1 MKQNK
6 IFRVLIY
13 VRGFRGGRILELS
26 DEKIINLCLQ
36 NDIDGFNSL
45 YSKYEKYIYRLCYY
59 YTNSKEDSLDLLQ
72 DIYIKI
78 YKAISTFDNKRP
90 LIPWI
95 KKISI
100 NTCQNYIRD
109 NKNNLGNKAL
119 SNNID
124 IINLQS
130 NSDIEDIVEFIDTKK
145 ALVDAIRLL
154 PEDIKSVVILRHVEN
169 LSYKEISE
177 YMSIPIG
184 TVKTYLF
191 RGRKQIKDYLKKEG
205 IWEV

>member
-1 MKQNK
+1 M
-6 IFRVLIY
+6 
-13 VRGFRGGRILELS
+13 ELS

>member
-1 MKQNK
+1 ME
-6 IFRVLIY
+6 F
-13 VRGFRGGRILELS
+13 S
-26 DEKIINLCLQ
+26 DEKIIYLCQQ
-36 NDIDGFNSL
+36 NDVNGFNSL

-72 DIYIKI
+72 EIYIKI
-78 YKAISTFDNKRP
+78 YKSISGFDNKRP

-95 KKISI
+95 KRISI

-109 NKNNLGNKAL
+109 NKNGITNKAL
-119 SNNID
+119 SNLD
-124 IINLQS
+124 AINLQS
-130 NSDIEDIVEFIDTKK
+130 SSDTEGIVEFIDTKK
-145 ALVDAIRLL
+145 ALSDAIRLL
-154 PEDIKSVVILRHVEN
+154 PDDIKSVVVLRHIEN

-177 YMSIPIG
+177 FMAIPIG

>member
-1 MKQNK
+1 ME
-6 IFRVLIY
+6 F
-13 VRGFRGGRILELS
+13 S
-26 DEKIINLCLQ
+26 DEKIIYLCRQ
-36 NDIDGFNSL
+36 NDLDGFNYL
-45 YSKYEKYIYRLCYY
+45 YTKYEKYIYRLCYY

-72 DIYIKI
+72 EIYIKI
-78 YKAISTFDNKRP
+78 YKSISSFDDKRP

-95 KKISI
+95 KRISI

-109 NKNNLGNKAL
+109 NKNSITNKPSTDVDA
-119 SNNID
+119 
-124 IINLQS
+124 INLQS
-130 NSDIEDIVEFIDTKK
+130 ASDVEGIVEFIDTKK
-145 ALVDAIRLL
+145 ALSDAIRVL
-154 PEDIKSVVILRHVEN
+154 PDEIKSVIILRHIEN

-177 YMSIPIG
+177 FMAIPIG